1 MAVFIYEPYTVS
13 RPTDLAQSVNDRMLC
28 VDLVSSCVFV
38 TSITVIIAK
47 GFIYLQTD
55 SAMAKVS

>member
-1 MAVFIYEPYTVS
+1 MAVFMYKAYTVS

-28 VDLVSSCVFV
+28 VDFVSSRVFV

-47 GFIYLQTD
+47 GFIYLLTD
-55 SAMAKVS
+55 STMAKVS